1 MKLERKLICHP
12 AYLQEIS
19 EDDAIF
25 QGGCISICDEHQVE
39 QMIFIYKNESS
50 AEFEV
55 RIHKANPTDTYVPS
69 KHDKFV
75 KRYEANDKFAR
86 FFFKHFLFACLFV
99 NNLEISHPEYR
110 VRPLP

>member
-1 MKLERKLICHP
+1 MERKLKCHP

-19 EDDAIF
+19 EDNPIF

-39 QMIFIYKNESS
+39 QMIFIYKNEST

-55 RIHKANPTDTYVPS
+55 RIKKANPADAYVPS
-69 KHDKFV
+69 KYDYLV
-75 KRYEANDKFAR
+75 KRHEANDEFAR

-99 NNLEISHPEYR
+99 AKLETTHPEYQ
-110 VRPLP
+110 VRPQP

>member
-1 MKLERKLICHP
+1 MERKLICHP

-25 QGGCISICDEHQVE
+25 QGGYISICDEHRVE

-55 RIHKANPTDTYVPS
+55 RVPKSNQIDTYAS
-69 KHDKFV
+69 NKYDKFIIRFEV
-75 KRYEANDKFAR
+75 NANFAS
-86 FFFKHFLFACLFV
+86 FFFEHFLFACLFV
-99 NNLEISHPEYR
+99 NNLETVHPEYG